1 MILFL
6 QKDKDYYIQGFWKNL
21 HKLKK
26 KKKVVKYIF
35 DDLKF
40 SSDNSDEGDSN
51 NKDQKEIIV
60 TMVFVGDNLCIVLFK

>member
-6 QKDKDYYIQGFWKNL
+6 QKDKDYYIPGFWKNL

>member
-1 MILFL
+1 M
-6 QKDKDYYIQGFWKNL
+6 
-21 HKLKK
+21 
-26 KKKVVKYIF
+26 VKYIF

-51 NKDQKEIIV
+51 NKDQKEISV